1 MTQRIESV
9 LSGGGEMGE
18 RMRAV
23 DQACK
28 AVSAMQPEF
37 ASSHADLSRAQPS
50 PRGGAA
56 STRPDIR
63 RSRAPVSARRL
74 PETPSCLEEPIG
86 FERRTGYGWT
96 AAS

>member
-56 STRPDIR
+56 STRAQRPTFACPGIR
-63 RSRAPVSARRL
+63 
-74 PETPSCLEEPIG
+74 EEV
-86 FERRTGYGWT
+86 TGNTVVPRG
-96 AAS
+96 ADRIREKDGIRVDGG

>member
-9 LSGGGEMGE
+9 LNGGGEMGE

-37 ASSHADLSRAQPS
+37 ASSHADLSRAEPS
-50 PRGGAA
+50 HAGVPRALGPTSDVRVPRYPRGGY
-56 STRPDIR
+56 RKHR
-63 RSRAPVSARRL
+63 RA
-74 PETPSCLEEPIG
+74 
-86 FERRTGYGWT
+86 
-96 AAS
+96 